1 MSDWMISLG
10 DVLLEN
16 GIGTIGEGLGMEAGA
31 VMGKSVGGGKA
42 MDVVGAGVVVGAVA
56 GVFLAFMPKI

>member
-16 GIGTIGEGLGMEAGA
+16 GIGTIGEGSGMEAGA
-31 VMGKSVGGGKA
+31 VMGEGGGSEA
-42 MDVVGAGVVVGAVA
+42 TA